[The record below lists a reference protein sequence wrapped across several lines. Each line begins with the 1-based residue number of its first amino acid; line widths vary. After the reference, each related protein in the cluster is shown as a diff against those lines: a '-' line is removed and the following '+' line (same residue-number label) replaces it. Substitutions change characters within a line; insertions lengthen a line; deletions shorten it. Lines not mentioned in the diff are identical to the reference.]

1 MKLQCA
7 TIHADTSIFTVVIA
21 PSQVVSDEQRA
32 AEAIA
37 FFEAQCFRM
46 PTVLVACDEARCPK
60 AFFGRNDLAVLLAP
74 IPPAAIPWK
83 DVDVSAAAG

>member
-7 TIHADTSIFTVVIA
+7 TIHADVSCFTVVIA
-21 PSQVVSDEQRA
+21 PAQVVSDEQRA

-37 FFEAQCFRM
+37 FFETQCFGM
-46 PTVLVACDEARCPK
+46 PTVLVACDEARRPR

-74 IPPAAIPWK
+74 ISPAAIPWQ
-83 DVDVSAAAG
+83 DVDVGAAEG